1 MDSLYDQGEEA
12 YASGDFVR
20 ALALFTEEWELGH
33 SGDCLNYMGCCH
45 LSLGEYPAA
54 LSCFE
59 RLRQKSPEWERPL
72 FNLGRVYFRLGKL
85 GKAFRYYETALR
97 MNPASED
104 ALYYMG
110 TYYYEVEDYAQAQR
124 CYEQSLKLN
133 EAQSETHLNLGMC
146 YVRMSDS
153 KSALKEF
160 ERAYELDLSCYD
172 AMRNKGLVLLG
183 MREFKEAL
191 DAFGLAAKI
200 QPDETECMTGI
211 IYCHAKL
218 KDYETALWIARKLLE
233 LEPGSDQA
241 LRFIE
246 KLEVSVARQ
255 IHGER

>member
-1 MDSLYDQGEEA
+1 MAVYIEELDKREGMEVDSFYDQGEEA

-33 SGDCLNYMGCCH
+33 SGDCLNYMG
-45 LSLGEYPAA
+45 
-54 LSCFE
+54 
-59 RLRQKSPEWERPL
+59 
-72 FNLGRVYFRLGKL
+72 
-85 GKAFRYYETALR
+85 
-97 MNPASED
+97 
-104 ALYYMG
+104 
-110 TYYYEVEDYAQAQR
+110 TYYYEVEDYVQAQQ

-153 KSALKEF
+153 KSAFKEF
-160 ERAYELDLSCYD
+160 ERASELDPSCYD
-172 AMRNKGLVLLG
+172 AVRNKGLVLLE
-183 MREFKEAL
+183 MREFRAAL

-218 KDYETALWIARKLLE
+218 KDYETALRIARKLLE
-233 LEPGSDQA
+233 LEPGSNQA

-246 KLEVSVARQ
+246 KLEVSVTRQ
-255 IHGER
+255 IHGES